1 MTQLPAW
8 QPPPPLTTSVEQIRP
23 PAPHVSTFGG
33 TQVLRPDVVRV
44 RLPMVN
50 AYLLGLPGEPWVLVD
65 AGMPGTAGMIRAAAE
80 NYHAGRPPA
89 AIVLTHGHLDHIGG
103 LHDLLQTW
111 KVPVYA
117 HPLELP
123 YLTGQVPYP
132 FPDPSVGGVMS
143 LLSPAFVPGP
153 FDFRPHIQALPPA
166 GEVPHLAGWRWL
178 HTPGHSVGHVS
189 LWREADRTL
198 IAGDAFVTT
207 KQETVTGALAQ
218 KPTLVHRPPA
228 YYTPNWDAA
237 RESVRLLAAL
247 PPALAATGHG
257 HPMTEVQMDLDLQRL
272 ARNFDEAARPLRGW
286 YLSHPVPVALPQP
299 GTPDPLKRIVLGA
312 LAAVGLIL
320 LVDRLRS

>member
-1 MTQLPAW
+1 MSQTPDT
-8 QPPPPLTTSVEQIRP
+8 PPFPSDQIRP
-23 PAPHVSTFGG
+23 PAPSVSTFGG
-33 TQVLRPDVVRV
+33 TQLLRPDVVRV

-65 AGMPGTAGMIRAAAE
+65 AGMPLTAPMIRAAIE
-80 NYHAGRPPA
+80 KHHAGRPPA

-103 LHDLLQTW
+103 LHDLLEEW

-132 FPDPSVGGVMS
+132 FPDPTVGGLMS

-153 FDFRPHIQALPPA
+153 FDFRPQIQALPE
-166 GEVPHLAGWRWL
+166 GGGVPFLPDWRWL

-189 LWREADRTL
+189 LWRESDRTL

-207 KQETVTGALAQ
+207 KQESAVGALTL
-218 KPTLVHRPPA
+218 KPVLVHRPPA

-237 RESVRLLAAL
+237 RESVRALAAL
-247 PPALAATGHG
+247 SPALAATGHG
-257 HPMTEVQMDLDLQRL
+257 HPMAGTHMDAALARL
-272 ARNFDEAARPLRGW
+272 ARNFDEAARPVRGW
-286 YLSHPVPVALPQP
+286 YLNHPVPVTLPQA
-299 GTPDPLKRIVLGA
+299 GTRDPLKTLVLGTLAVAGAA
-312 LAAVGLIL
+312 LVW
-320 LVDRLRS
+320 RSLRRD